1 MASDVSFALMLSE
14 PIMMN
19 LPFFIYNQSG
29 MFVLLQE
36 ITNWWYNSKQHI
48 ISKFSSQ
55 IAIVYLYHFCSLY
68 TFSTGLYS
76 FSGKCFCMCLRW
88 SWKSTSEQLIRS
100 IFHYFLVRYI
110 ISMEDASVYAFGG
123 LENPLVS
130 NSLEASSI
138 IFNLIYNI
146 DRKCFRWSLQRICM
160 LSGTYSIGSTF

>member
-1 MASDVSFALMLSE
+1 MCNDVAKHRTHCGLGCRGLNSLSPKPNSPYDIIHTDHIWPNPIERKPVGSPGQQKPLWIGSDNLMLSE

-68 TFSTGLYS
+68 TFSTG
-76 FSGKCFCMCLRW
+76 
-88 SWKSTSEQLIRS
+88 
-100 IFHYFLVRYI
+100 YI
-110 ISMEDASVYAFGG
+110 VSLENASVCAFGG

-130 NSLEASSI
+130 NFVRSI
-138 IFNLIYNI
+138 FHY
-146 DRKCFRWSLQRICM
+146 F
-160 LSGTYSIGSTF
+160 